1 MTPTPT
7 GPPRPTPTGPVPA
20 RSTGKPASPP
30 DGGNDHG
37 RIADDGT
44 IYVQLPDGTER
55 SVGQWAAGDPA
66 AGLAHFRRRYQ
77 DLLVELDL
85 TTTRLRNGQAT
96 PDQAVAVVERMK
108 AALTEP
114 AFVGDIAALTAQ
126 VDALAELVGVR
137 RVELTEAK
145 EQARSEA
152 LARRAAIADEAEK
165 LANSEQWKVTGQRFR
180 ELLDEWKALPRFD
193 KSEEQKQWDRFKA
206 ARSTFDRARK
216 QFFAKL
222 DEQRADAVVVKDQLI
237 QRAQALSNSTDW
249 GPTSRAYRDL
259 MAEWKAAPRAA
270 RDQEERL
277 WQAFRAAQDVFF
289 DARSK
294 VFSAKDDEERE
305 NLKAKQDILDQI
317 DKLFPVKDPQATR
330 RSLSALMEKWDS
342 IGFVPRDAKAGLERK
357 LRAAERKLR
366 DSEQAEWKRTDPAA
380 RALAEST
387 TKTFRS
393 SVEKIEADL
402 AKATEAG
409 DQSAIAKAQA
419 SLESTQALL
428 DAAEAALAEYSD
440 D

>member
-20 RSTGKPASPP
+20 RSTSKPTTPP
-30 DGGNDHG
+30 ESDNKHG
-37 RIADDGT
+37 RIAEDGT
-44 IYVQLPDGTER
+44 IYVQMPDGTEH
-55 SVGQWAAGDPA
+55 SVGQWAAGSPED
-66 AGLAHFRRRYQ
+66 GLAHFRRRYQ

-85 TTTRLRNGQAT
+85 TTTRLRNGQAS

-108 AALTEP
+108 AALAEP

-145 EQARSEA
+145 EKARGEA

-165 LANSEQWKVTGQRFR
+165 LANSEQWKATGQRFR
-180 ELLDEWKALPRFD
+180 ELLDEWKSLPRFD
-193 KSEEQKQWDRFKA
+193 KAEEQKQWDRFKA

-305 NLKAKQDILDQI
+305 NLKAKEEILAQI
-317 DKLFPVKDPQATR
+317 DKLFPVKDPQAAR
-330 RSLSALMEKWDS
+330 RSFSSLMEKWED
-342 IGFVPRDAKAGLERK
+342 IGFVPRDAKGGLEKR

-366 DSEQAEWKRTDPAA
+366 DSEQEQWKRTDPAA
-380 RALAEST
+380 RALAET
-387 TKTFRS
+387 TANTFRS
-393 SVEKIEADL
+393 SVAKL
-402 AKATEAG
+402 AAELAAAEESG
-409 DQSAIAKAQA
+409 DQAAIAKARS

-428 DAAEAALAEYSD
+428 DAAESALAEYSD
-440 D
+440 E

>member
-20 RSTGKPASPP
+20 RSTGKPATPP
-30 DGGNDHG
+30 AEDNDHG
-37 RIADDGT
+37 RVADDGT
-44 IYVQLPDGTER
+44 IYVQMPDGTER

-85 TTTRLRNGQAT
+85 TITRLRNGQAT

-165 LANSEQWKVTGQRFR
+165 LANSQQWKATGQRFR

-193 KSEEQKQWDRFKA
+193 KNEEQKQWDRFKA
-206 ARSTFDRARK
+206 ARSAFDRARK

-249 GPTSRAYRDL
+249 GPSRAYRDL

-270 RDQEERL
+270 RDQEEKL

-330 RSLSALMEKWDS
+330 NSFRALMEK
-342 IGFVPRDAKAGLERK
+342 
-357 LRAAERKLR
+357 
-366 DSEQAEWKRTDPAA
+366 
-380 RALAEST
+380 
-387 TKTFRS
+387 
-393 SVEKIEADL
+393 
-402 AKATEAG
+402 
-409 DQSAIAKAQA
+409 
-419 SLESTQALL
+419 
-428 DAAEAALAEYSD
+428 
-440 D
+440 